1 MAGMSTRFVAVLGA
15 VFLSLPLLG
24 CQTLGLTSS
33 QPPEATI
40 VDLSPPCPAS
50 AVLTD
55 AAVVTKLKPGA
66 PIQPNPANV
75 VFSAEMAQAK
85 ILACDYDRAANKLN
99 VDISFGVRATRG
111 AAAMGPDP
119 QLAFFVAIVDVDNNV
134 VSKKVFQVTPS
145 MGGKNANTF
154 TESID
159 KFVVPLAMDK
169 RPPDYEILTGFQLTP
184 EELAYN
190 RTPRALPAPRANR
203 P

>member
-1 MAGMSTRFVAVLGA
+1 M
-15 VFLSLPLLG
+15 G
-24 CQTLGLTSS
+24 CETLGLTSS

-40 VDLSPPCPAS
+40 VDFTVPCPAT
-50 AVLTD
+50 AVLAD
-55 AAVVTKLKPGA
+55 AAVVTKLKAGA

-75 VFSAEMAQAK
+75 VFSAEMAQPK
-85 ILACDYDRAANKLN
+85 LECDYDRAANKLS
-99 VDISFGVRATRG
+99 VDISFGVRASRG
-111 AAAMGPDP
+111 AAATGPDP
-119 QLAFFVAIVDVDNNV
+119 QLSFFVAIVDVDNNV
-134 VSKKVFQVTPS
+134 ITKKVFQAVPE

-154 TESID
+154 TESIS

-190 RTPRALPAPRANR
+190 RTPRPLPAPRANR